1 MKAHT
6 YLLVLPLIFMSFACS
21 SSRTSA
27 EREQGTVPEP
37 VVSADK
43 GQGQTIQLRFEKGP
57 AHNHPLMAVW
67 VEDLEGRY
75 IQSLF
80 VARSI
85 ATGVFAYGTNDA
97 GKWAPGERRRPA
109 ALPYWGHKRGIKAAD
124 GYYVPDAGTAVP
136 DAYSG
141 ATPKSSFIL
150 TSKLD
155 QPATAPFRVLIEINQ
170 SWDWNKHWTNTR
182 YPEDAEYKTSSQPAV
197 VYAAVLDPANK
208 GAKVSMQAIGRS
220 HHAGRD
226 GGLYDDLHTLTTA
239 LQIARSLEVSILP

>member
-1 MKAHT
+1 
-6 YLLVLPLIFMSFACS
+6 
-21 SSRTSA
+21 
-27 EREQGTVPEP
+27 
-37 VVSADK
+37 
-43 GQGQTIQLRFEKGP
+43 
-57 AHNHPLMAVW
+57 MAVW

-141 ATPKSSFIL
+141 ATPKSSLHPHFQIGSIL
-150 TSKLD
+150 HRR
-155 QPATAPFRVLIEINQ
+155 PFRVLIEINQ
-170 SWDWNKHWTNTR
+170 
-182 YPEDAEYKTSSQPAV
+182 
-197 VYAAVLDPANK
+197 
-208 GAKVSMQAIGRS
+208 
-220 HHAGRD
+220 
-226 GGLYDDLHTLTTA
+226 
-239 LQIARSLEVSILP
+239 